1 MSPASAASRLLI
13 MSRAAPC
20 SVGKRLKAPKRPGL
34 MYWYVHCAFAP
45 ISALPGIHRSLFQQL
60 ARSLLCLVL
69 PLVAVAV
76 PEVGEARG
84 LNALERQMEAV
95 IRDSWGELPN
105 HEARRLVQ
113 DETQLECSRARN
125 RPGEGLREQI
135 LARERERIRYPEGG
149 LVMGDPLV
157 GEQLA
162 RSGYGGRVGSRR
174 PDDPARANGGNCHAC
189 HLLEPRDDTGGNLGP
204 SLAGY
209 GIGRGTDAAQ
219 LRQLYVRIYNP
230 QALMACSQMPRFG
243 HHGFL
248 TPEQILD
255 IAAYLLHPESPV
267 NRTEPLREAPV
278 DTGRSLPIAR

>member
-1 MSPASAASRLLI
+1 MSPASA
-13 MSRAAPC
+13 
-20 SVGKRLKAPKRPGL
+20 
-34 MYWYVHCAFAP
+34 
-45 ISALPGIHRSLFQQL
+45 

-69 PLVAVAV
+69 PLFVGVV
-76 PEVGEARG
+76 PMAAEARD

-95 IRDSWGELPN
+95 IQDSWGDLPS

-125 RPGEGLREQI
+125 RPGEGLQAQI
-135 LARERERIRYPEGG
+135 LARERARIRYPEGG
-149 LVMGDPLV
+149 LVLGDPVV

-162 RSGYGGRVGSRR
+162 RSGYGGRVGQRR

-204 SLAGY
+204 SLAAY
-209 GIGRGTDAAQ
+209 GIGRGTGAAQ
-219 LRQLYVRIYNP
+219 LHQLYVRIYNP
-230 QALMACSQMPRFG
+230 QALMACSLMPRFG

-278 DTGRSLPIAR
+278 DAGRSPAVQR